1 MEIDDVLPPLPLEP
15 PDDFG
20 LDEGRAPPPPP
31 LQTSSDAEVM
41 DVSSGG
47 DGYTY
52 TPGDGE
58 AKTQQ
63 ALSKGS
69 ITFCSHL
76 SDEANPNP
84 PCPRTARH
92 APPVTKFLPDLKLLR
107 DVKISVSFTE
117 SSSSKDRKVLY
128 TGEGQE
134 AGSEDGL
141 ESVNGELH
149 DLTSE
154 QEAAEGTSG
163 GGNTAGRGSEETEV
177 DLENKVEFAVL
188 DELDDFYENFLD
200 HDDGEQGG
208 FKSEVIVQQEQAD
221 DETATYSY
229 EEEFDNDVDALLEEG
244 MPVPKKMRPAEDK
257 YGGDSDHQSDGEGG
271 VQPMMTKIKT
281 VLKSRGRPPTEPLP
295 DGWIMT
301 FHNSGIPVYL
311 HRETRVVTWSRP
323 YFLGT
328 GSIRKHDPPTSS
340 IPCLHYKKMKEQEEK
355 ELNGEVTPNA
365 QESPSKPGEE
375 ANGEETAGKSDA
387 TTEEQ
392 DAAHPACLTEGGQQ
406 GEATTDNNVQSKE
419 SQPCDTAQGAL
430 GQVKAKVEVCKDESI
445 ELEDFRLYLEKCF
458 DFEQVTVKKF
468 RTWAERRQFNRDMKR
483 KQAESERPI
492 LPANQ
497 KLITLSVQDAPTKKE
512 FVINPNGKSEVCI
525 LHEYMQRVLKVRPV
539 YNFFEC
545 ENPSEPFGA
554 SVIIDGVTYGTG
566 TASSK
571 KLAKNKAARAT
582 LEILIPDFVKQTS
595 EEKPV
600 EGDELEYFNHISI
613 EDSRVYEL
621 TNKAGLLSPYQILH
635 ECLKR
640 NHGMGDTSIKFEV
653 IPGKNQKSEYVMIC
667 GKHTVRGWC
676 KNKRVGKQLASQ
688 KILQMLHPHVK
699 NWGSLLR
706 MYGRESNKMVKKESS
721 DKSVIELQ
729 QYAKKN
735 KPNLHIL
742 NKLQEEMRKLATQ
755 REETRKKP
763 KMTIMESAQPG
774 SEPLCT
780 VDV

>member
-1 MEIDDVLPPLPLEP
+1 MEPCEYVAPLPDEPGSKEMEFTPACPPPLPPNE
-15 PDDFG
+15 
-20 LDEGRAPPPPP
+20 EPPPPP

-41 DVSSGG
+41 DVGSGG
-47 DGYTY
+47 DGQSQ
-52 TPGDGE
+52 TPAGD
-58 AKTQQ
+58 QQ
-63 ALSKGS
+63 LNYGAQLLTKGS
-69 ITFCSHL
+69 SSYKSHPTVVEQIQ
-76 SDEANPNP
+76 SDQS
-84 PCPRTARH
+84 PRTARH
-92 APPVTKFLPDLKLLR
+92 APAVKKFTPDLKLLK

-117 SSSSKDRKVLY
+117 SCRSKDRKVLY
-128 TGEGQE
+128 TGAE
-134 AGSEDGL
+134 ADG
-141 ESVNGELH
+141 ETAIDSNNTVNGELH
-149 DLTSE
+149 VCPFAGSSNDKIVNNHE
-154 QEAAEGTSG
+154 IANKRNEEAEADQEK
-163 GGNTAGRGSEETEV
+163 
-177 DLENKVEFAVL
+177 KVEYAVL
-188 DELDDFYENFLD
+188 DDLEDFTENVMDVDEDGAEFAEFITESMLQSDKIDESLIYNYEDD
-200 HDDGEQGG
+200 
-208 FKSEVIVQQEQAD
+208 
-221 DETATYSY
+221 
-229 EEEFDNDVDALLEEG
+229 FDNDVDALLEEG
-244 MPVPKKMRPAEDK
+244 LHTPKKRRLEEKFDEE
-257 YGGDSDHQSDGEGG
+257 SDHHSDGETS
-271 VQPMMTKIKT
+271 VQPMITKIKT

-328 GSIRKHDPPTSS
+328 GSIRKHDPPVSS
-340 IPCLHYKKMKEQEEK
+340 IPCLHYKKMKDNEEK
-355 ELNGEVTPNA
+355 EQNSETSPPASLPSEAPCEKNLEHHSVEADSTVDVNLTPDDKETTVEVT
-365 QESPSKPGEE
+365 
-375 ANGEETAGKSDA
+375 
-387 TTEEQ
+387 
-392 DAAHPACLTEGGQQ
+392 Q
-406 GEATTDNNVQSKE
+406 GV
-419 SQPCDTAQGAL
+419 L

-445 ELEDFRLYLEKCF
+445 DLEDFRSYLEKRF

-468 RTWAERRQFNRDMKR
+468 RTWAERRQFNREVKR
-483 KQAESERPI
+483 KQAGSERPI

-571 KLAKNKAARAT
+571 KLAKNKAARST
-582 LEILIPDFVKQTS
+582 LEILIPDFIKQTS
-595 EEKPV
+595 DEKPKDS
-600 EGDELEYFNHISI
+600 DELEYFNHISI

-653 IPGKNQKSEYVMIC
+653 IPGKNQKSEYVMTC

-688 KILQMLHPHVK
+688 KILQLLHPHVK

-706 MYGRESNKMVKKESS
+706 MYGRESTKMVKQETS
-721 DKSVIELQ
+721 DKSVIELH

-742 NKLQEEMRKLATQ
+742 NKLQEEMQKLAQ
-755 REETRKKP
+755 EREETRKKP
-763 KMTIMESAQPG
+763 KMTIVESAQPG
-774 SEPLCT
+774 NEPLCT

>member
-1 MEIDDVLPPLPLEP
+1 METDESPSPLPCGPAGEAVM
-15 PDDFG
+15 
-20 LDEGRAPPPPP
+20 ESRAHPFQALPREQSPPPP
-31 LQTSSDAEVM
+31 LQTSSGAEVM
-41 DVSSGG
+41 DVGSGG
-47 DGYTY
+47 DGQSELPAEDPFNFY
-52 TPGDGE
+52 G
-58 AKTQQ
+58 ASL
-63 ALSKGS
+63 LSKGS
-69 ITFCSHL
+69 FSKGRLLIDPNCSGH
-76 SDEANPNP
+76 S
-84 PCPRTARH
+84 PRTARH
-92 APPVTKFLPDLKLLR
+92 APAVRKFSPDLKLLK

-117 SSSSKDRKVLY
+117 SCRSKDRKVLY
-128 TGEGQE
+128 TGAERDVRAECGLLLSPVSGDVHACPFGGSVGDGVGVGGESADKKDEENELDQE
-134 AGSEDGL
+134 K
-141 ESVNGELH
+141 
-149 DLTSE
+149 
-154 QEAAEGTSG
+154 
-163 GGNTAGRGSEETEV
+163 R
-177 DLENKVEFAVL
+177 VEYAVL
-188 DELDDFYENFLD
+188 DELEDFTDNLELD
-200 HDDGEQGG
+200 EEGAGG
-208 FKSEVIVQQEQAD
+208 FTAKAIVQRDRVDEEALNFPYED
-221 DETATYSY
+221 D
-229 EEEFDNDVDALLEEG
+229 FDNDVDALLEEG
-244 MPVPKKMRPAEDK
+244 LCAPKKRRTEEK
-257 YGGDSDHQSDGEGG
+257 YGGDSDHPSDGETS

-301 FHNSGIPVYL
+301 FHNSGVPVYL
-311 HRETRVVTWSRP
+311 HRESRVVTWSRP

-328 GSIRKHDPPTSS
+328 GSIRKHDPPLSS
-340 IPCLHYKKMKEQEEK
+340 IPCLHYKKMKDNEEREQSSDLTPSGDVSPVKPLSRSAELEFPLDEPDSMGADPGPPDEK
-355 ELNGEVTPNA
+355 DSLGA
-365 QESPSKPGEE
+365 E
-375 ANGEETAGKSDA
+375 AA
-387 TTEEQ
+387 
-392 DAAHPACLTEGGQQ
+392 P
-406 GEATTDNNVQSKE
+406 
-419 SQPCDTAQGAL
+419 GAL
-430 GQVKAKVEVCKDESI
+430 GQVKAKVEVCKDESVD
-445 ELEDFRLYLEKCF
+445 LEEFRSYLEKRF

-468 RTWAERRQFNRDMKR
+468 RTWAERRQFNREMKR

-545 ENPSEPFGA
+545 
-554 SVIIDGVTYGTG
+554 
-566 TASSK
+566 
-571 KLAKNKAARAT
+571 ARAT

-595 EEKPV
+595 EEKPKDS
-600 EGDELEYFNHISI
+600 EELEYFNHISI

-621 TNKAGLLSPYQILH
+621 TSKAGLLSPYQILH

-653 IPGKNQKSEYVMIC
+653 VPGKNQKSEYVMAC

-688 KILQMLHPHVK
+688 KILQLLHPHVK

-706 MYGRESNKMVKKESS
+706 MYGRESSKMVKQETS

-742 NKLQEEMRKLATQ
+742 SKLQEEMKRLAEE

-763 KMTIMESAQPG
+763 KMSIVASAQPG
-774 SEPLCT
+774 GEPLCT

>member
-1 MEIDDVLPPLPLEP
+1 MENYENAPPLPKEP
-15 PDDFG
+15 ATEANVENHSCPPP
-20 LDEGRAPPPPP
+20 LPPNEQPPPPP

-41 DVSSGG
+41 DVGSGG
-47 DGYTY
+47 DGQSD
-52 TPGDGE
+52 TPAGDAHTVGRIQLL
-58 AKTQQ
+58 T
-63 ALSKGS
+63 KGS
-69 ITFCSHL
+69 SCYKSRLIVDPN
-76 SDEANPNP
+76 SDQS
-84 PCPRTARH
+84 PRTARH
-92 APPVTKFLPDLKLLR
+92 APSVRKFVPDLKLLK

-117 SSSSKDRKVLY
+117 SCKSKDRKVLY
-128 TGEGQE
+128 TGAEHGYE
-134 AGSEDGL
+134 ADTDLGINN
-141 ESVNGELH
+141 VNGGMHACPL
-149 DLTSE
+149 
-154 QEAAEGTSG
+154 G
-163 GGNTAGRGSEETEV
+163 GGSNGQATRVAGENDDKKEDENDV
-177 DLENKVEFAVL
+177 DQEKRVEYAVL
-188 DELDDFYENFLD
+188 DDLEDFTENLMEID
-200 HDDGEQGG
+200 EEGG
-208 FKSEVIVQQEQAD
+208 FTSKAIVQRD
-221 DETATYSY
+221 KVDEETLSYSY
-229 EEEFDNDVDALLEEG
+229 EDEFDNDVDALLEEG
-244 MPVPKKMRPAEDK
+244 LSVPKKRRIDEK
-257 YGGDSDHQSDGEGG
+257 YAGESDHQSDGETT

-311 HRETRVVTWSRP
+311 HRESRVVTWSRP

-328 GSIRKHDPPTSS
+328 GSIRKHDPPLSS
-340 IPCLHYKKMKEQEEK
+340 IPCLHYKKMKENEER
-355 ELNGEVTPNA
+355 EQNNDITPNGEV
-365 QESPSKPGEE
+365 SPIKLMD
-375 ANGEETAGKSDA
+375 KSLEFDCQ
-387 TTEEQ
+387 TEEPDSTAADSGTLDEKDPPGG
-392 DAAHPACLTEGGQQ
+392 DA
-406 GEATTDNNVQSKE
+406 
-419 SQPCDTAQGAL
+419 AQGAL
-430 GQVKAKVEVCKDESI
+430 GQVKAKVEVCKDESVDI
-445 ELEDFRLYLEKCF
+445 EDFRHYLEKRF

-468 RTWAERRQFNRDMKR
+468 RTWAERRQFNREMKR

-554 SVIIDGVTYGTG
+554 SVIIDGVTYGAG

-595 EEKPV
+595 EEKPKDS
-600 EGDELEYFNHISI
+600 EELEYFNHISI

-621 TNKAGLLSPYQILH
+621 TSKAGLLSPYQILH

-653 IPGKNQKSEYVMIC
+653 IPGKNQKSEYVMTC

-688 KILQMLHPHVK
+688 KILQLLHPHVK

-706 MYGRESNKMVKKESS
+706 MYGRESSKMVKQETS

-742 NKLQEEMRKLATQ
+742 NKLQEEMKKLAQ
-755 REETRKKP
+755 EREETRKKP
-763 KMTIMESAQPG
+763 KMTIVESAQPG

>member
-1 MEIDDVLPPLPLEP
+1 MENCENTPPLPKEP
-15 PDDFG
+15 ASNEMNMENPSCPPP
-20 LDEGRAPPPPP
+20 LPPNEQPPPPP

-41 DVSSGG
+41 DVSFGG
-47 DGYTY
+47 DGQSD
-52 TPGDGE
+52 TPAGDAHAGNGIQLL
-58 AKTQQ
+58 T
-63 ALSKGS
+63 KGS
-69 ITFCSHL
+69 PCYQSHL
-76 SDEANPNP
+76 IIDPHSNQS
-84 PCPRTARH
+84 PRTARH
-92 APPVTKFLPDLKLLR
+92 APSVRKFIPDLKLLK
-107 DVKISVSFTE
+107 DVKISVNFTE
-117 SSSSKDRKVLY
+117 SCRSKDRKVLY
-128 TGEGQE
+128 TGAEPDYE
-134 AGSEDGL
+134 AGADVGIRG
-141 ESVNGELH
+141 VNGDVHACPLGG
-149 DLTSE
+149 S
-154 QEAAEGTSG
+154 SG
-163 GGNTAGRGSEETEV
+163 GPAAQVAGKKEETKDEDNEV
-177 DLENKVEFAVL
+177 DQEKRVEYAVL
-188 DELDDFYENFLD
+188 DDLEEFTDNLMEIDE
-200 HDDGEQGG
+200 EGG
-208 FKSEVIVQQEQAD
+208 FASKAIVQQD
-221 DETATYSY
+221 KVDEETLHYSY
-229 EEEFDNDVDALLEEG
+229 EDEFDNDVDALLEEG
-244 MPVPKKMRPAEDK
+244 LCVPKKRRMDEK
-257 YGGDSDHQSDGEGG
+257 YGGESDHQSDGETT

-311 HRETRVVTWSRP
+311 HRESRVVTWSRP

-328 GSIRKHDPPTSS
+328 GSIRKHDPPLSS
-340 IPCLHYKKMKEQEEK
+340 IPCLHYKKMRENEEREQSNDITP
-355 ELNGEVTPNA
+355 NGEV
-365 QESPSKPGEE
+365 SPVKLMD
-375 ANGEETAGKSDA
+375 KSLELDCQ
-387 TTEEQ
+387 TEEPDSTAADSGTLDEKDPSGG
-392 DAAHPACLTEGGQQ
+392 DA
-406 GEATTDNNVQSKE
+406 
-419 SQPCDTAQGAL
+419 AQGAL
-430 GQVKAKVEVCKDESI
+430 GQVKAKVEVCKDESVDI
-445 ELEDFRLYLEKCF
+445 EDFRHYLEKCF

-468 RTWAERRQFNRDMKR
+468 RTWAERRQFNREMKR

-554 SVIIDGVTYGTG
+554 SVIIDGVTYGAG

-595 EEKPV
+595 EEKPKDS
-600 EGDELEYFNHISI
+600 EELEYFNHISI

-621 TNKAGLLSPYQILH
+621 TSKAGLLSPYQILH

-653 IPGKNQKSEYVMIC
+653 IPGKNQKSEYVMTC

-688 KILQMLHPHVK
+688 KILQLLHPHVK

-706 MYGRESNKMVKKESS
+706 MYGRESSKMVKQETS

-742 NKLQEEMRKLATQ
+742 NKLQEEMRKLAQ
-755 REETRKKP
+755 EREETRKKP
-763 KMTIMESAQPG
+763 KMTIVESAQPG

>member
-1 MEIDDVLPPLPLEP
+1 METDESPSPLPCGPAGEAVM
-15 PDDFG
+15 
-20 LDEGRAPPPPP
+20 ESRARPLQALPREQSPPPP
-31 LQTSSDAEVM
+31 LQTSSGAEVM
-41 DVSSGG
+41 DVGSGG
-47 DGYTY
+47 DGQSELPAEDPFNFY
-52 TPGDGE
+52 G
-58 AKTQQ
+58 ASL
-63 ALSKGS
+63 LSKGS
-69 ITFCSHL
+69 FSKGRLLIDPNCSGH
-76 SDEANPNP
+76 S
-84 PCPRTARH
+84 PRTARH
-92 APPVTKFLPDLKLLR
+92 APAVRKFSPDLKLLK

-117 SSSSKDRKVLY
+117 SCRSKDRKVLY
-128 TGEGQE
+128 TGAERDVRAECGLLLSPVSGDVHACPFGGSVGDGVGVGGESADKKDEENELDQE
-134 AGSEDGL
+134 K
-141 ESVNGELH
+141 
-149 DLTSE
+149 
-154 QEAAEGTSG
+154 
-163 GGNTAGRGSEETEV
+163 R
-177 DLENKVEFAVL
+177 VEYAVL
-188 DELDDFYENFLD
+188 DELEDFTDNLELD
-200 HDDGEQGG
+200 EEGAGG
-208 FKSEVIVQQEQAD
+208 FTAKAIVQRDRVDEEALNFPYED
-221 DETATYSY
+221 D
-229 EEEFDNDVDALLEEG
+229 FDNDVDALLEEG
-244 MPVPKKMRPAEDK
+244 LCAPKKRRTEEK
-257 YGGDSDHQSDGEGG
+257 YGGDSDHPSDGETS

-301 FHNSGIPVYL
+301 FHNSGVPVYL
-311 HRETRVVTWSRP
+311 HRESRVVTWSRP

-328 GSIRKHDPPTSS
+328 GSIRKHDPPLSS
-340 IPCLHYKKMKEQEEK
+340 IPCLHYKKMKDNEEREQSSDLTPSGDVSPVKPLSRSAELEFPLDEPDSMGADPGPPDEK
-355 ELNGEVTPNA
+355 DPLGA
-365 QESPSKPGEE
+365 E
-375 ANGEETAGKSDA
+375 AA
-387 TTEEQ
+387 
-392 DAAHPACLTEGGQQ
+392 P
-406 GEATTDNNVQSKE
+406 
-419 SQPCDTAQGAL
+419 GAL
-430 GQVKAKVEVCKDESI
+430 GQVKAKVEVCKDESVD
-445 ELEDFRLYLEKCF
+445 LEEFRSYLEKRF

-468 RTWAERRQFNRDMKR
+468 RTWAERRQFNREMKR

-545 ENPSEPFGA
+545 
-554 SVIIDGVTYGTG
+554 
-566 TASSK
+566 
-571 KLAKNKAARAT
+571 ARAT

-595 EEKPV
+595 EEKPKDS
-600 EGDELEYFNHISI
+600 EELEYFNHISI

-621 TNKAGLLSPYQILH
+621 TSKAGLLSPYQILH

-653 IPGKNQKSEYVMIC
+653 VPGKNQKSEYVMAC

-688 KILQMLHPHVK
+688 KILQLLHPHVK

-706 MYGRESNKMVKKESS
+706 MYGRESSKMVKQETS

-742 NKLQEEMRKLATQ
+742 SKLQEEMKRLAEE

-763 KMTIMESAQPG
+763 KMSIVASAQPG
-774 SEPLCT
+774 GEPLCT

>member
-1 MEIDDVLPPLPLEP
+1 MENYDHVPPLPKEP
-15 PDDFG
+15 ARETPVETQTCRPP
-20 LDEGRAPPPPP
+20 LPPNEQPPPPP

-41 DVSSGG
+41 DVGSGG
-47 DGYTY
+47 DGQSD
-52 TPGDGE
+52 PPAGDTH
-58 AKTQQ
+58 APCRTQ
-63 ALSKGS
+63 LLTKGS
-69 ITFCSHL
+69 ACYKSRL
-76 SDEANPNP
+76 LVDPNSSDQS
-84 PCPRTARH
+84 PRTARH
-92 APPVTKFLPDLKLLR
+92 APSVRKFSPDLKLLK

-117 SSSSKDRKVLY
+117 SCKSKDRKVLY
-128 TGEGQE
+128 TGVEQDYKADTEFGMNN
-134 AGSEDGL
+134 
-141 ESVNGELH
+141 VNGDLH
-149 DLTSE
+149 VCPFGGSNGKAVGIGGESDDKKDDE
-154 QEAAEGTSG
+154 NDIDQEK
-163 GGNTAGRGSEETEV
+163 R
-177 DLENKVEFAVL
+177 VEFAVL
-188 DELDDFYENFLD
+188 DELEDFTDNLMEID
-200 HDDGEQGG
+200 EEGGG
-208 FKSEVIVQQEQAD
+208 FTSKAIVQRD
-221 DETATYSY
+221 KVDEETLNFSY
-229 EEEFDNDVDALLEEG
+229 EDDFDNDVDALLEEG
-244 MPVPKKMRPAEDK
+244 LRAPKTRRLDNEK
-257 YGGDSDHQSDGEGG
+257 YGGESDHQSDGETS

-311 HRETRVVTWSRP
+311 HRESRVVTWSRP

-328 GSIRKHDPPTSS
+328 GSIRKHDPPLSS
-340 IPCLHYKKMKEQEEK
+340 IPCFHYKKMKENEER
-355 ELNGEVTPNA
+355 EQNNDITPNGEV
-365 QESPSKPGEE
+365 SPVKHLD
-375 ANGEETAGKSDA
+375 KSSELDCQ
-387 TTEEQ
+387 TEEPDSTAADSGPLDDKDPSGG
-392 DAAHPACLTEGGQQ
+392 DA
-406 GEATTDNNVQSKE
+406 
-419 SQPCDTAQGAL
+419 AQGAL
-430 GQVKAKVEVCKDESI
+430 GQVKAKVEVCKDESVD
-445 ELEDFRLYLEKCF
+445 LEDFRRYLEKRF

-468 RTWAERRQFNRDMKR
+468 RTWAERRQFNREMKR

-497 KLITLSVQDAPTKKE
+497 KLITLSVQDAPIKKE

-554 SVIIDGVTYGTG
+554 SVIIDGVTYGAG

-595 EEKPV
+595 EEKPK
-600 EGDELEYFNHISI
+600 DSQELEYFNHISI

-621 TNKAGLLSPYQILH
+621 TSKAGLLSPYQILH

-653 IPGKNQKSEYVMIC
+653 IPGKNQKSEYVMTC

-688 KILQMLHPHVK
+688 KILQLLHPHVK

-706 MYGRESNKMVKKESS
+706 MYGRENSKLVKQETS
-721 DKSVIELQ
+721 DRSVIELQ

-742 NKLQEEMRKLATQ
+742 NKLQEEMKKLAQ
-755 REETRKKP
+755 EREETRKKP
-763 KMTIMESAQPG
+763 KMTIVESAQPG